1 MSRDE
6 AYRTVQAAAQE
17 AWDTGTP
24 FRELLG
30 AAAPDLDLDA
40 VLDYGAYLTEVP
52 GVLARL
58 DALRD

>member
-1 MSRDE
+1 MTRDD

-30 AAAPDLDLDA
+30 GAAPDLDLDA
-40 VLDYGAYLTEVP
+40 VLDYNAYLGHVP
-52 GVLARL
+52 EVLARL
-58 DALRD
+58 ERLA